1 MLGLVEVCQVE
12 VCYVKSGHGPSLTS
26 IKSIA

>member
-12 VCYVKSGHGPSLTS
+12 ACYVKSGHGPLLTS
-26 IKSIA
+26 VETVS